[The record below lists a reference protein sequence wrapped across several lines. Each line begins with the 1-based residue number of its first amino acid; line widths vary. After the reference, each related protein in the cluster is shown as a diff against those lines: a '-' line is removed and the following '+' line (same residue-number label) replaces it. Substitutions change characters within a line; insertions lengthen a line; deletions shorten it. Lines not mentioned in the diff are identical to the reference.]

1 MNGRGST
8 HSFSVHGLTIKLSKN
23 QLKAVAFIVHNFQ
36 VGFIFLTYVKLLKG
50 AFSKVE
56 LQKMGTQL
64 KEGNAKWFNHEFGL
78 CKKGKK
84 IDDKVASLTECRAL
98 WGIWNSRN
106 GFKYES
112 CNNLVL
118 IARIQELYIIV
129 YQKEKITNNIIAFR
143 FTKGVLVKKKGM
155 W

>member
-1 MNGRGST
+1 M
-8 HSFSVHGLTIKLSKN
+8 
-23 QLKAVAFIVHNFQ
+23 
-36 VGFIFLTYVKLLKG
+36 KLLKG